1 MGHGLKM
8 GEGGKGCKLS
18 SAGKF
23 FDESFW
29 KFRLR
34 ITGVRIGLPSTAVFD
49 YFGSM
54 PGPMY

>member
-1 MGHGLKM
+1 M